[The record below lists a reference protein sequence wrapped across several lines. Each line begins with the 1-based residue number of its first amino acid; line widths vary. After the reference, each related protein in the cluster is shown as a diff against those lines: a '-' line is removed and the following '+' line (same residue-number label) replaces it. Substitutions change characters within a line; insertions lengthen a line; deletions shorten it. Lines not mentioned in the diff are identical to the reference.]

1 MTSKL
6 GFLSVAVVLVAIG
19 ACTVDVTDGGA
30 GGAGGTSTTTTTN
43 GGGSGGA
50 STTST
55 AGGAAGT
62 GGTTAGSAGN
72 VSDAGGDAGCLDDPD
87 AGEMANPDL
96 CGTIDAYKGKT
107 CMDAMGSF
115 DPPGLTLCQAMQ
127 VDARPQSFKYIFDC
141 IVAESK
147 ISTPCSVDANNNCVD
162 KWAPAC
168 QVGPVVVAD
177 SGTSWDCSTL
187 VADCPAYKRED
198 CDFTMNIFTSTAR
211 SKIYGCYIAKSAAR
225 AMDSGAMASDAGASA
240 CVTDF
245 GECVGDPAHMP

>member
-30 GGAGGTSTTTTTN
+30 GGAGGTSTTTTT

-55 AGGAAGT
+55 GGTAGT
-62 GGTTAGSAGN
+62 GGTTGGSAGN

-96 CGTIDAYKGKT
+96 CGTIEAYKGKT

-115 DPPGLTLCQAMQ
+115 DPPGLSLCKWMQ

-147 ISTPCSVDANNNCVD
+147 MSTPCSEDANNNCVD

-168 QVGPVVVAD
+168 QVGPVAVAD
-177 SGTSWDCSTL
+177 SGMSWDCSTL
-187 VADCPAYKRED
+187 VADCPAYKLDD
-198 CDFTMNIFTSTAR
+198 CDFTMNIFTTSAR
-211 SKIYGCYIAKSAAR
+211 SKIYGCYITKSAAR
-225 AMDSGAMASDAGASA
+225 AADAGPSA

-245 GECVGDPAHMP
+245 NDCVGDPAHMP